1 MSADKWLRS
10 LLMATALVPS
20 LAVLSASAAQVVM
33 PAPDADAGL
42 AGLIELALQDNPERA
57 RQASLRAVRLVRQ
70 AISQSPSVRE
80 SRLAADAALQE
91 VDYARAGKLPQVSVG
106 AKSTV
111 NTADSQSLLKADG
124 MPMATLH
131 ADMPLYD
138 WGRVD
143 AAVKGREAAA
153 GSAQAQFDQR
163 RLEAA
168 SEAVRACI
176 DFERKQALQASAAG
190 YVRNVEA
197 LVAMLKKIGDVDPGR
212 ASELVQAR
220 SRLLQAESS
229 RQSARAKVAE
239 AQIQLER
246 LVGSGNAA
254 FCEGLL
260 PAFLQRPDLQA
271 AREAAARSPAIVQI
285 DEDYQQQLRAVDQ
298 IAAARKPQV
307 RLAAN
312 YGPMNQGLN
321 LYGATVAVVASMVIY
336 DGKALQSAER
346 AAVDRAGSLIEKKGQ
361 ALRQLDYD
369 LQAAHEQADA
379 QRALAREYT
388 DLLKVNDIV
397 RQNIFTQWM
406 AMGRRSLFELLSVE
420 AEQYSLQTNFVNALF
435 DAASGFAAI
444 QGKAARLPGLVD
456 DEGKQ

>member
-1 MSADKWLRS
+1 M
-10 LLMATALVPS
+10 
-20 LAVLSASAAQVVM
+20 
-33 PAPDADAGL
+33 
-42 AGLIELALQDNPERA
+42 
-57 RQASLRAVRLVRQ
+57 
-70 AISQSPSVRE
+70 
-80 SRLAADAALQE
+80 
-91 VDYARAGKLPQVSVG
+91 
-106 AKSTV
+106 
-111 NTADSQSLLKADG
+111 NTADSQSLLKSDG
-124 MPMATLH
+124 TPMATLN

-143 AAVKGREAAA
+143 AAVKGREAAV
-153 GSAQAQFDQR
+153 GSSQAILAQR

-168 SEAVRACI
+168 SDAVRTCI
-176 DFERKQALQASAAG
+176 DFERKQALQATAAS
-190 YVRNVEA
+190 YVRNVDA

-260 PAFLQRPDLQA
+260 PAFLQRPDLLA
-271 AREAAARSPAIVQI
+271 ARDAATRSPAIVQL

-298 IAAARKPQV
+298 IAASRKPQV
-307 RLAAN
+307 RVAAN

-336 DGKALQSAER
+336 DGKAMQSAER

-369 LQAAHEQADA
+369 LQAAFEQADA
-379 QRALAREYT
+379 QWAMAREYT
-388 DLLKVNDIV
+388 DLLKLNDPGL
-397 RQNIFTQWM
+397 R
-406 AMGRRSLFELLSVE
+406 
-420 AEQYSLQTNFVNALF
+420 ALMQDWLHGVYVAD
-435 DAASGFAAI
+435 DAAADDPELETVVVVVVEVLDRRVRRRKRVHSGCQDSGSEAS
-444 QGKAARLPGLVD
+444 RSSS
-456 DEGKQ
+456 